1 MPRLLIVESG
11 GGAFALERGKEMI
24 IGTFVLS
31 VCSTIFSISWFVW
44 PFVFVFSL
52 AWGIR
57 DWIQDECCS
66 AKPLLLAG
74 LALTIMLSG
83 VISLS

>member
-1 MPRLLIVESG
+1 
-11 GGAFALERGKEMI
+11 MI

-31 VCSTIFSISWFVW
+31 VCSTIFGISWFVW

-57 DWIQDECCS
+57 DWIQDENCS